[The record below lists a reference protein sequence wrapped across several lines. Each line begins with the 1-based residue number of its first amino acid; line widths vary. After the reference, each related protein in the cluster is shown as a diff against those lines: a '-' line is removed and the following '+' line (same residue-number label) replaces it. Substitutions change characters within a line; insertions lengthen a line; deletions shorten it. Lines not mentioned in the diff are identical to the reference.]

1 MARLMLQ
8 TKAPEQKIQRVTKAD
23 STFIPTNEPYNFNL
37 LTDNRCEDE
46 KFSRVDKFFI
56 NHSYMVGTEWL
67 CERIFYPSSYGFEE
81 VEKERDHPYKERC
94 NRLVKDGEG
103 LYSERPVPL
112 IDKPIK
118 RVELK
123 CKPQRM
129 TLSCLEE
136 E

>member
-1 MARLMLQ
+1 MARIMLQ
-8 TKAPEQKIQRVTKAD
+8 TKAETHKIQRVSKSNLTY
-23 STFIPTNEPYNFNL
+23 IPINELYNFNL

-46 KFSRVDKFFI
+46 KFSRVDKFFV
-56 NHSYMVGTEWL
+56 NHSYMIGTEWL

-81 VEKERDHPYKERC
+81 VENERDHPFKKKC
-94 NRLVKDGEG
+94 DRLVKEGAG
-103 LYSERPVPL
+103 LYGERPIPL

-123 CKPQRM
+123 CKPKRM